1 MTILNRF
8 SFSTLGIILF
18 IAGLLFSPAINS
30 PVPPAQSIEFSSS
43 LPPQNSCLH
52 FYANNKKYFNTVLFQ
67 VYKANLLKQERITDE
82 DIKRSIRSPEE
93 FLAVIEVLSAR
104 ENYKGFRFEDRLEQ
118 LSPRE
123 LKKLQSVI
131 NNYTKD
137 ETLSQIKFSN
147 LIVAIYRVFNRPPGR
162 WRTLYETRSLKE
174 TWERMD
180 DALIRERL
188 QTSLFN
194 ENMEATFKTIVSDPT
209 LTQKFVQALKDNAP
223 WIDTALFAGLW
234 GSAIWAQ
241 YAVGFDVRLSPTTVL
256 SLMPPYVPGL
266 GQVIK
271 ISLDKGDLSTARL
284 YGFKKA
290 TEDAKEKLKSMFKV
304 VHTRDVM
311 KWTYSAVFTSM
322 FFITMG
328 PTLYKMTTPGGRF
341 MLAMEQMDAEARRSN
356 EMTAEQRGNEFY
368 QDYLS
373 TLDQMKIKYDE
384 TSPEMK
390 AKRLEFIEIAKAA
403 AAHDQSPTK

>member
-1 MTILNRF
+1 MAT
-8 SFSTLGIILF
+8 SLF
-18 IAGLLFSPAINS
+18 IGTLLFSPSIQS
-30 PVPPAQSIEFSSS
+30 PTLTAHSIEFSSA

-52 FYANNKKYFNTVLFQ
+52 FYLNNKKYFNTVLFQ
-67 VYKANLLKQERITDE
+67 VYKAKLLKQESVVDK
-82 DIKRSIRSPEE
+82 DIKNSIRSPEE
-93 FLAVIEVLSAR
+93 FLAIIEVLSER
-104 ENYKGFRFEDRLEQ
+104 ENYEGFRFEDRLDQ

-131 NNYTKD
+131 NSYTKD
-137 ETLSQIKFSN
+137 GTLSQIKFSN
-147 LIVAIYRVFNRPPGR
+147 LIVAIYRFFNRPPSR

-174 TWERMD
+174 TWERID

-194 ENMEATFKTIVSDPT
+194 ENMETTFKTIVSDPT

-241 YAVGFDVRLSPTTVL
+241 YAVGFDLRLSPTTIL

-271 ISLDKGDLSTARL
+271 ISLDKSDLSTARL

-290 TEDAKEKLKSMFKV
+290 TEDAKERLKSMFKV
-304 VHTRDVM
+304 VHTRDAM

-341 MLAMEQMDAEARRSN
+341 MLAMEQMDADARRNN
-356 EMTAEQRGNEFY
+356 EMTVEQRGEEFY

-373 TLDQMKIKYDE
+373 QLDQMNIKYDKK
-384 TSPEMK
+384 SPEMK
-390 AKRLEFIEIAKAA
+390 AKRLEYFEIAKAA
-403 AAHDQSPTK
+403 AAEIEAVKKQTPTK

>member
-1 MTILNRF
+1 MATM
-8 SFSTLGIILF
+8 LF
-18 IAGLLFSPAINS
+18 IGGLLFSPAIQS
-30 PVPPAQSIEFSSS
+30 PTSTIQSIEFASS

-52 FYANNKKYFNTVLFQ
+52 FYTNNKKYFNTVLFQ
-67 VYKANLLKQERITDE
+67 VYKANLLKHERITDE
-82 DIKRSIRSPEE
+82 DIKNSIRSPEE

-104 ENYKGFRFEDRLEQ
+104 ENYEGFRFEDRLEQ
-118 LSPRE
+118 LSSRE

-131 NNYTKD
+131 NSYTKD
-137 ETLSQIKFSN
+137 ETLSQIRFSN
-147 LIVAIYRVFNRPPGR
+147 LIVAIYRVFNRPPGK

-241 YAVGFDVRLSPTTVL
+241 YAVGFDVRLSPSTIL
-256 SLMPPYVPGL
+256 NLMPPYVPGL

-271 ISLDKGDLSTARL
+271 ISLEKSDLTVARIH
-284 YGFKKA
+284 GFKKA
-290 TEDAKEKLKSMFKV
+290 TEDAKARLKSMFKV
-304 VHTRDVM
+304 IHTRDVM

-341 MLAMEQMDAEARRSN
+341 MLAMEQMELDARRQN
-356 EMTAEQRGNEFY
+356 EMTLEQRADEYY
-368 QDYLS
+368 QDYLR

-384 TSPEMK
+384 KSPEIK
-390 AKRLEFIEIAKAA
+390 AKRLEFLEIAKAA
-403 AAHDQSPTK
+403 AAATQSQRSK